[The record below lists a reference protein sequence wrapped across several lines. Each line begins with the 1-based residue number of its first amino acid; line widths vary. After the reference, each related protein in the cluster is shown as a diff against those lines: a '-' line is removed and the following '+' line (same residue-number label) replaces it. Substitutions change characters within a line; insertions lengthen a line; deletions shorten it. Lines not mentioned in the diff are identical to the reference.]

1 MFIQFFSRLWR
12 DNRGQD
18 LVEYAL
24 LAAFVATM
32 AAAIIPNWYLGPL
45 SQIMSSVTSSL
56 IVGSLGS

>member
-1 MFIQFFSRLWR
+1 MLIQFFHRLWR
-12 DNRGQD
+12 CNRGQD

-32 AAAIIPNWYLGPL
+32 AGAIIPNWYIGPL

-56 IVGSLGS
+56 IVGTGGS